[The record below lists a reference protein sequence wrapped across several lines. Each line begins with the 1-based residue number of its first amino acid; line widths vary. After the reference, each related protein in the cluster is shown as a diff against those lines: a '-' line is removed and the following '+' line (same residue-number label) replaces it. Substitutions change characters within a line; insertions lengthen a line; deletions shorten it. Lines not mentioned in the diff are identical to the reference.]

1 MFSCPLIETKDRGGL
16 IKPNRE
22 VVRLVITANNVF
34 QTTVKIRNIEA
45 EKNVFQKLSIQT
57 ENVLRD
63 KDYELFKD
71 VDNICD
77 CRYPSLHSTKLKK
90 KILSIFFATR
100 VGHFLRLKNNEQKCN
115 VRHRNK
121 RYVIDQHE

>member
-1 MFSCPLIETKDRGGL
+1 MFSCPMIETKDRGGL

-34 QTTVKIRNIEA
+34 QTTVKTRNIEA

-57 ENVLRD
+57 ENVLGDRD
-63 KDYELFKD
+63 YALFKD
-71 VDNICD
+71 LDNICD

-90 KILSIFFATR
+90 KIIFI
-100 VGHFLRLKNNEQKCN
+100 FLLESWSFSA
-115 VRHRNK
+115 V
-121 RYVIDQHE
+121 